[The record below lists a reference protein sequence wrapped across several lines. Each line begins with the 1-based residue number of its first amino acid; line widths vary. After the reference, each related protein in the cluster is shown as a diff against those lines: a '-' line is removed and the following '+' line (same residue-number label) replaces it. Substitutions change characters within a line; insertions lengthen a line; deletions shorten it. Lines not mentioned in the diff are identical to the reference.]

1 MQNNQSQMDQK
12 NNKQRNGSGRI
23 QSAKSG
29 IYRSSGKRE
38 QQNYSNSKYEAEPQ
52 HASEIQPSQSLTL
65 QKNKSAA
72 QHSSYNPANAHND
85 P

>member
-1 MQNNQSQMDQK
+1 MLNNQSQMEQK

-38 QQNYSNSKYEAEPQ
+38 QQNYSNSKYEAEP
-52 HASEIQPSQSLTL
+52 
-65 QKNKSAA
+65 
-72 QHSSYNPANAHND
+72 
-85 P
+85 